1 MSQAWMTWAFFSFYL
16 FTPLPTSAW
25 RGFWQSSD
33 SHGPRGWSRAIWGS
47 KLGNYPAHCGHR
59 RVPFAAATAKKC
71 ACAWACKCVWMGVF
85 FFCVYVGSLGF
96 APHTRTARVATVI
109 CFYRNPS
116 LSCGGKNNGQLNSLQ
131 SVCLSRSQFSPPK
144 NPPLK
149 LQGLNVRRDSGLAVS
164 EHFIHTQGLGSKA
177 METSLSTQEI

>member
-1 MSQAWMTWAFFSFYL
+1 MSQAWMTWAFFSFFL
-16 FTPLPTSAW
+16 FTRLPTSAW
-25 RGFWQSSD
+25 RGFWQRSD
-33 SHGPRGWSRAIWGS
+33 SHGPRGRSRAIWGS

-59 RVPFAAATAKKC
+59 RVPFAAATAEKC
-71 ACAWACKCVWMGVF
+71 ACAWACQVRVGGWGF

-116 LSCGGKNNGQLNSLQ
+116 LSCRGKNNGQLNSLQ
-131 SVCLSRSQFSPPK
+131 SVWRSRSQFIPPK

-149 LQGLNVRRDSGLAVS
+149 LQGLDVQRDSGLAVS
-164 EHFIHTQGLGSKA
+164 EHFLRTQGLGNVSQYA
-177 METSLSTQEI
+177 GDR